1 MKKLLIVDGNSIIN
15 RAFYAINLSTKDGF
29 STGGIYGFLNIL
41 TKKIEEEA
49 PDYTV
54 VTFDVKAPTFRH
66 EEYSLYKAQRKGMPP
81 ELAQQM
87 PVAKEVLQAMNIGV
101 IEFAGFEADDVIGT
115 VSAICEKEGV
125 LCQILTGD
133 KDSLQL
139 ASESTHIH
147 LIVSA
152 MGKTETKVYTPAE
165 VMERYSLTPAQFI
178 DLKGLMGDPSDNIP
192 GVAGIGEK
200 TATNLLLKYGSIEGV
215 YEHIDD
221 GEIKGAQLTKLKN
234 GEDMAHLSKRLATIV
249 RDVPIDFEFEN
260 FAVKPYNTN
269 ELIALLERLD
279 FKSMIKK
286 MNLTEE
292 QIAIESVVRDKKS
305 GTNEVADKLKN
316 SSRIYYTI
324 EEDGVN
330 LFFEDELYV
339 FKDML
344 MLADIFENENI
355 QKYGHN
361 VKEDILKL
369 DKAGIKFNGIG
380 FDSAI
385 AAYILNPARSEY
397 TLSETVHEYMGAA
410 AESSAA
416 SLPKLCDRL
425 CSEMEENGQHR
436 LYFDIELPLVP
447 IMASMQT
454 EGFKVDKQMLEDLSA
469 KLTENID
476 KLESKIY
483 YAAEKI
489 FNINSTK
496 QLGEV
501 LFEHLGLPPVKKT
514 KRGYSTDVDVLKKLR
529 TKHPVIDFILDYRQL
544 TKLKS
549 TYTDGLMAVINE
561 KTGKIHSSFNQTV
574 TTTGR
579 ISSTEPNLQNIPVK
593 MELGREI
600 RKVFVASDDDHIL
613 VDADYSQIE
622 LRVLAHISGD
632 TKMTEAFI
640 HDRDIHTQTA
650 AEVFGVAEFMVTPEM
665 RSSAKAVNFGIV
677 YGIGEFSLAE
687 DIGTTR
693 KEAKAYIDSYLE
705 TYSAVNE
712 FMQNTVAFAR
722 ENGYVK
728 TLLNRRRYIPEIS
741 ASNFNLR
748 SFGERVAMNAPIQ
761 GSAADIIKIAMVN
774 VTRELKKRAP
784 RSKLILQVHDELI
797 VEAHKDEL
805 ELVKEIL
812 ITEME
817 KAYPMSVPLK
827 ADLGVGK
834 NWYEAK

>member
-41 TKKIEEEA
+41 IKKIEEEA

-66 EEYSLYKAQRKGMPP
+66 KEYSLYKAQRKGMPP
-81 ELAQQM
+81 ELAQQL
-87 PVAKEVLQAMNIGV
+87 PVAKEVLQAMNIGI
-101 IEFAGFEADDVIGT
+101 IEIEGYEADDVIGT
-115 VSAICEKEGV
+115 VSAKCEQAGV
-125 LCQILTGD
+125 LCQVLTGD

-139 ASESTHIH
+139 ASESTQIH

-178 DLKGLMGDPSDNIP
+178 DLKGLMGDASDNIP

-200 TATNLLLKYGSIEGV
+200 TATNLLLKYGSIDGV

-221 GEIKGAQLTKLKN
+221 GEIKGAQLTKLKT
-234 GEDMAHLSKRLATIV
+234 GEEMARLSKRLATIV
-249 RDVPIDFEFEN
+249 RDVPIDFEMDN
-260 FAVKPYNTN
+260 YAIKPYNTN

-286 MNLTEE
+286 MGLTEE
-292 QIAIESVVRDKKS
+292 QVVFESVTREKKEGNS
-305 GTNEVADKLKN
+305 QIADKLAKCEK
-316 SSRIYYTI
+316 IYYTF

-330 LFFEDELYV
+330 IFFEGEVYV
-339 FKDML
+339 FGD
-344 MLADIFENENI
+344 AQSVATVFENKEI
-355 QKYGHN
+355 LKYGHN
-361 VKEDILKL
+361 VKEDILKFA
-369 DKAGIKFNGIG
+369 KEGIKFRGIG

-397 TLSETVHEYMGAA
+397 TLSETVHEYLGTGA
-410 AESSAA
+410 EVSAA
-416 SLPKLCDRL
+416 SLPALCDKLCA
-425 CSEMEENGQHR
+425 EMEANEQHS

-447 IMASMQT
+447 IMASMQI
-454 EGFKVDKQMLEDLSA
+454 EGFKVDRQMLSDLSQ
-469 KLTENID
+469 KLTESID

-483 YAAEKI
+483 YSAEKI

-529 TKHPVIDFILDYRQL
+529 SKHPVIDYILDYRQL

-561 KTGKIHSSFNQTV
+561 QTGKIHSSFNQTV

-600 RKVFVASDDDHIL
+600 RKVFVASDDEHIL

-632 TKMTEAFI
+632 KKMTEAFI
-640 HDRDIHTQTA
+640 NDRDIHTQTA

-693 KEAKAYIDSYLE
+693 KEAKAYIDSYLA
-705 TYSAVNE
+705 TYSSVNE

-728 TLLNRRRYIPEIS
+728 TMLNRRRYIPEIS

-774 VTRELKKRAP
+774 VVRELEKRTP

-805 ELVKEIL
+805 ETVKEIL

-827 ADLGVGK
+827 ADIGVGE

>member
-1 MKKLLIVDGNSIIN
+1 VLSWEVVFESVTREKKEGNS
-15 RAFYAINLSTKDGF
+15 
-29 STGGIYGFLNIL
+29 
-41 TKKIEEEA
+41 
-49 PDYTV
+49 
-54 VTFDVKAPTFRH
+54 
-66 EEYSLYKAQRKGMPP
+66 
-81 ELAQQM
+81 
-87 PVAKEVLQAMNIGV
+87 
-101 IEFAGFEADDVIGT
+101 
-115 VSAICEKEGV
+115 
-125 LCQILTGD
+125 QI
-133 KDSLQL
+133 
-139 ASESTHIH
+139 
-147 LIVSA
+147 
-152 MGKTETKVYTPAE
+152 
-165 VMERYSLTPAQFI
+165 
-178 DLKGLMGDPSDNIP
+178 
-192 GVAGIGEK
+192 
-200 TATNLLLKYGSIEGV
+200 
-215 YEHIDD
+215 
-221 GEIKGAQLTKLKN
+221 
-234 GEDMAHLSKRLATIV
+234 
-249 RDVPIDFEFEN
+249 
-260 FAVKPYNTN
+260 
-269 ELIALLERLD
+269 
-279 FKSMIKK
+279 
-286 MNLTEE
+286 
-292 QIAIESVVRDKKS
+292 
-305 GTNEVADKLKN
+305 ADKLAKCEK
-316 SSRIYYTI
+316 IYYTF

-330 LFFEDELYV
+330 IFFEGEVYV
-339 FKDML
+339 FGD
-344 MLADIFENENI
+344 AQSVATVFENKEI
-355 QKYGHN
+355 LKYGHN
-361 VKEDILKL
+361 VKEDILKFA
-369 DKAGIKFNGIG
+369 KEGIKFRGIG

-397 TLSETVHEYMGAA
+397 TLSETVHEYLGTGA
-410 AESSAA
+410 EVSAA
-416 SLPKLCDRL
+416 SLPALCDKLCA
-425 CSEMEENGQHR
+425 EMEANEQHS

-447 IMASMQT
+447 IMASMQI
-454 EGFKVDKQMLEDLSA
+454 EGFKVDRQMLSDLSQ
-469 KLTENID
+469 KLTESID

-483 YAAEKI
+483 YSAEKI

-529 TKHPVIDFILDYRQL
+529 SKHPVIDYILDYRQL

-561 KTGKIHSSFNQTV
+561 QTGKIHSSFNQTV

-600 RKVFVASDDDHIL
+600 RKVFVASDDEHIL

-632 TKMTEAFI
+632 KKMTEAFI
-640 HDRDIHTQTA
+640 NDRDIHTQTA

-693 KEAKAYIDSYLE
+693 KEAKAYIDSYLA
-705 TYSAVNE
+705 TYSSVNE

-728 TLLNRRRYIPEIS
+728 TMLNRRRYIPEIS

-774 VTRELKKRAP
+774 VVRELEKRTP

-805 ELVKEIL
+805 ETVKEIL

-827 ADLGVGK
+827 ADIGVGE